1 MSAPTAPTRTEA
13 PAIHARGL
21 AHSFGDVV
29 ALRPGLDVD
38 VPAGGGVV
46 GLLGPNGSGKSTLM
60 RLLTGLI
67 PLQQGEI
74 EVAGVRLEG
83 DGLDVRRRVTYAPGE
98 LHLYTELTGAAHL
111 RFLLR
116 GRGRDAVRRAEQTA
130 HELGLPLGA
139 RVRGY
144 SHGMKR
150 QLVFCA
156 AIAPDVPVRILDE
169 ISEGLDP
176 SKRSQILDRIEADA
190 ASGTTILLSSHH
202 LGEVERACERIVFL
216 NGGAVIA
223 DESTDELKDRAARI
237 LRLEYASED
246 DAAWALGAAER
257 FGVESAGTDGAG
269 TVRLV
274 LRSADPRGFL
284 AALGSDTDGP
294 APLGVLSGQV
304 SLSELYATLYG
315 VEGT

>member
-1 MSAPTAPTRTEA
+1 MPATAPAETDA
-13 PAIHARGL
+13 SPALRARGL
-21 AHSFGDVV
+21 GHAFGDVV
-29 ALRPGLDVD
+29 ALQPGLDLE

-60 RLLTGLI
+60 RLLIGLI
-67 PLQQGEI
+67 PRQRGEI
-74 EVAGVRLEG
+74 EVNGAPLTG
-83 DGLDVRRRVTYAPGE
+83 DGVGLRRRVTYAPGE

-111 RFLLR
+111 QFLLR
-116 GRGRDAVRRAEQTA
+116 GRGRDALRRAEATA
-130 HELGLPLGA
+130 RDLGLPLGA

-176 SKRSQILDRIEADA
+176 SKRSQILDLIEADA
-190 ASGTTILLSSHH
+190 ARGTTVLLSSHH
-202 LGEVERACERIVFL
+202 LGEVERSCERLVFL
-216 NGGAVIA
+216 NRGAIIA
-223 DESTDELKDRAARI
+223 DESTEALKDRAARI
-237 LRLEYASED
+237 LRLTYRDED
-246 DAAWALGAAER
+246 GARSAVRVAER
-257 FGVESAGTDGAG
+257 VGVESAGTDGAG

-274 LRSADPRGFL
+274 LRSADPRRFL
-284 AALGSDTDGP
+284 GALCAETDDPPPMGI
-294 APLGVLSGQV
+294 VSGQI